1 MRKIIIVS
9 LVAISLSLFSTPAMS
24 YATSP
29 KLSERDLAE
38 YLKHNSPTRIIEPRY
53 LGNDEPG
60 RGSLQGETAV
70 LLTESSSKSPT
81 LYGAIP
87 SWCDDVSVIV
97 FPDTAN
103 IETGDGLY
111 LYSGLLTD
119 DAIYE
124 DLKVWQLDLQEA
136 GLGLING
143 KYNVYVA
150 ACLEDGVGGEPLYS
164 DIFYDKVFVPDH
176 NKLAHAKDFATG
188 TNVVLEKSRL
198 GVAWIEAG
206 IAAGS
211 YEAALKYCL

>member
-136 GLGLING
+136 GLGLITESTM
-143 KYNVYVA
+143 YMLQLALRMAWEVS
-150 ACLEDGVGGEPLYS
+150 LYIVTS
-164 DIFYDKVFVPDH
+164 STTKCPYTP
-176 NKLAHAKDFATG
+176 KLATLCVHLYIDFITKKLARTFIQAS
-188 TNVVLEKSRL
+188 NMKSVL
-198 GVAWIEAG
+198 
-206 IAAGS
+206 
-211 YEAALKYCL
+211 